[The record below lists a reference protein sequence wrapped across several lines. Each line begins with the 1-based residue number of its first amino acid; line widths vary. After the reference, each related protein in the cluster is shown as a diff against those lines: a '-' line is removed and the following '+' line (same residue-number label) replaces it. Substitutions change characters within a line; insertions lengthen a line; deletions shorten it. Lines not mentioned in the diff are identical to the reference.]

1 MAPSQHSAEAGPQ
14 APWHTALRL
23 GNLAL
28 LVLYPL
34 AWWAPLARAG
44 FLPFF
49 GGDEISILSG
59 IVTLAGT
66 DLVLCAVVT
75 LFAIVAPYGKTVA
88 LALHH
93 RGLGGRG
100 LLRVITLLGRLS
112 MADIFLIALYV
123 VMVKGV
129 GIGHVDIAWGFYL
142 FTALVLGSL
151 GLGWATERE
160 QAR

>member
-1 MAPSQHSAEAGPQ
+1 MAPSQPCADPGRPAPCSA
-14 APWHTALRL
+14 ALRL

-49 GGDEISILSG
+49 GGNEISILSG
-59 IVTLAGT
+59 LATLAGT
-66 DLVLCAVVT
+66 DLMMCAVVT
-75 LFAIVAPYGKTVA
+75 LFAIVAPYAKTVA
-88 LALHH
+88 LALYHAG
-93 RGLGGRG
+93 RGGAG
-100 LLRVITLLGRLS
+100 LLRAITLLGRLS

-129 GIGHVDIAWGFYL
+129 GIGHVEIAWGFYL

-151 GLGWATERE
+151 GIAWASERGDT
-160 QAR
+160 R